1 MIIALLLFIIYFFIV
16 PWTPIYEPEFTL
28 TPTRN
33 FILDDEGN
41 KIIGWQY
48 PSIVILAPLI
58 IFLSL
63 ILMIFDIPKI
73 RPTLKELK
81 PKIKNYIKFKIEEDH
96 KQKEEWIFGENKK

>member
-1 MIIALLLFIIYFFIV
+1 MIIALILFIIYFFIV

-48 PSIVILAPLI
+48 PSIVLLAPI
-58 IFLSL
+58 ICFVGLL
-63 ILMIFDIPKI
+63 LMIIDVKNFRTI
-73 RPTLKELK
+73 LKELK
-81 PKIKNYIKFKIEEDH
+81 PRVKNYIKWKIEQARQ
-96 KQKEEWIFGENKK
+96 QKEEWIFGENKK